1 MQAIVTDLPAFS
13 AQLSPS
19 GSPGNAP
26 TCLFPKIVDS
36 PRDFFQMESGQRYGM
51 YDSDRV
57 FTSGLESGQRYGTY
71 EAFRPFSPV
80 WRDTLAQVANLAAR
94 YGIFQVF
101 QAQDISRVRA
111 FLDFWGGRFAHRF
124 RFQSAWMETYRSAHA
139 EKARAAMRTI
149 YGPITAE
156 NSWMPSWFIAI
167 LNTLATA
174 VNKDDPLA

>member
-36 PRDFFQMESGQRYGM
+36 PRDFFQMESGQRYGR
-51 YDSDRV
+51 YD
-57 FTSGLESGQRYGTY
+57 TSGLESGQRYGTY

-80 WRDTLAQVANLAAR
+80 WRDTLAQVANLAAKH
-94 YGIFQVF
+94 GIFQVF

-111 FLDFWGGRFAHRF
+111 FLDFWGGRYAHRF
-124 RFQSAWMETYRSAHA
+124 RFQSAWL
-139 EKARAAMRTI
+139 EKYGGGHKGANARALMRTI
-149 YGPITAE
+149 YDPITGE
-156 NSWMPSWFIAI
+156 KSWMPSWFIAI

-174 VNKDDPLA
+174 VNKDAPLA